1 MALHWTYL
9 VDGPS
14 GELEQGDILTRT
26 PKLDTLLTQYYPRYA
41 ANRENHH
48 FIVLTQSCDL
58 MPRKEGVC
66 EARYILLAPVRPI
79 EVAMQR
85 KLAEFIRRDLSSD
98 PPVCGRSGESRVRD
112 WLERLYNNNESSYF
126 YLRKQPE
133 MGLAEDSC
141 AFLALSIAIKSDQHY
156 KSCLDA
162 RCLSL
167 NPIFQAK
174 LGWLVGQM
182 YSRIGTPDWA
192 EEDMNKEIN
201 AVIETLAIWV
211 DDRSARALKKLI
223 VQWGL
228 ENPGASMGRE
238 QLIQLVEKI
247 PQRKLQVV
255 ERVLTLLLDN
265 GLVQQTDRKRASN
278 LIRNDPELAA
288 LLPK

>member
-1 MALHWTYL
+1 
-9 VDGPS
+9 
-14 GELEQGDILTRT
+14 
-26 PKLDTLLTQYYPRYA
+26 
-41 ANRENHH
+41 
-48 FIVLTQSCDL
+48 
-58 MPRKEGVC
+58 
-66 EARYILLAPVRPI
+66 
-79 EVAMQR
+79 
-85 KLAEFIRRDLSSD
+85 
-98 PPVCGRSGESRVRD
+98 
-112 WLERLYNNNESSYF
+112 
-126 YLRKQPE
+126 
-133 MGLAEDSC
+133 
-141 AFLALSIAIKSDQHY
+141 
-156 KSCLDA
+156 
-162 RCLSL
+162 
-167 NPIFQAK
+167 
-174 LGWLVGQM
+174 M

-228 ENPGASMGRE
+228 ENPVASMGRE